1 MSIRSNVSIMVRT
14 ADLNKFRQNKAWEF
28 KTAFCDYNGA
38 LEPCVFFNSYKAS
51 FNYMKKNK
59 LVHVDNEHL
68 TLITLEDVRFYG
80 TRSAREIL
88 NFLDSL
94 DYFEL
99 HNLSED
105 DEGNTELEYLADA
118 YTLEHGGLI
127 DCTDELCI
135 KAEEVVVTL

>member
-14 ADLNKFRQNKAWEF
+14 ADLYNFRLNKAWEF

-38 LEPCVFFNSYKAS
+38 LDPCVFFDSYKAS
-51 FNYMKKNK
+51 FNYMKDNK
-59 LVHVDNEHL
+59 IVHVDNEPL
-68 TLITLEDVRFYG
+68 TLITLEDVRFGG
-80 TRSAREIL
+80 TGSTREIL

-94 DYFEL
+94 DYYEL

>member
-1 MSIRSNVSIMVRT
+1 
-14 ADLNKFRQNKAWEF
+14 
-28 KTAFCDYNGA
+28 
-38 LEPCVFFNSYKAS
+38 
-51 FNYMKKNK
+51 MKENK

-80 TRSAREIL
+80 TESAREIL

-94 DYFEL
+94 DYYEF

-135 KAEEVVVTL
+135 NAEEIVVTL

>member
-14 ADLNKFRQNKAWEF
+14 ADLNNFRQNKAWEF

-51 FNYMKKNK
+51 FNYMKENK
-59 LVHVDNEHL
+59 VVHVDNEHL

-118 YTLEHGGLI
+118 YTL
-127 DCTDELCI
+127 
-135 KAEEVVVTL
+135 